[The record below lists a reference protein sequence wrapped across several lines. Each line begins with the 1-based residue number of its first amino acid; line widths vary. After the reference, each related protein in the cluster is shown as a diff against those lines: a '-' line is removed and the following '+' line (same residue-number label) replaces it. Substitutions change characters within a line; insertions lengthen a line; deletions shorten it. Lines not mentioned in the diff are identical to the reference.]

1 MRVHVQERQRDE
13 TGGREEALAALPR
26 ANLSF
31 MLHDAVRCDTALHCS
46 YGHGQ
51 GEEQGS
57 CDRVGRAA
65 GGSGDLRHDGND
77 DEHGDREDE
86 HDQRPGCGKPNRET
100 PSS

>member
-26 ANLSF
+26 ANLSV

-86 HDQRPGCGKPNRET
+86 HDQCPGCGKPYRET